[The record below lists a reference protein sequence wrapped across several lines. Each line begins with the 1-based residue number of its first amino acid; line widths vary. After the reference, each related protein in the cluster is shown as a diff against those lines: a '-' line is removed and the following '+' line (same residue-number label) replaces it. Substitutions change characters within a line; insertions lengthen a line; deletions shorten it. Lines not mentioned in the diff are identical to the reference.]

1 MTIHSNFG
9 STRFSSLAPTPP
21 ATEKPA
27 TSTSESASAQPRE
40 SAAEALPSLPAGL
53 VGHNVN
59 TTA

>member
-1 MTIHSNFG
+1 MTIHSNLS
-9 STRFSSLAPTPP
+9 STRFPLASAP

-27 TSTSESASAQPRE
+27 AANSSDALARLQQATTHTQP
-40 SAAEALPSLPAGL
+40 SPPAGL